1 MKKIPSLVYDDIRSI
16 FSRKK
21 LQLWI
26 VASLVGWLLFI
37 LNIFLGLSL
46 YSQEFSSGIKEKL
59 GMYFYIVDTED
70 TNDAVYARVMELSK
84 SLQSKGMETVFASKE
99 EAFGFLQNRIPNVVE
114 NFKRFGINNPLPA
127 TLYVM
132 FDSDQEYQALKK
144 DIVNYKDVI
153 SNVTDLD
160 QWMQLKQQENR
171 VVNLINFSRF
181 VVFVSYI
188 LVWLLFAVILS
199 LCGYM
204 MHTIFADF
212 HGKIDI
218 KKLLGASLDQTIY
231 PFLFTTW
238 WVMWWAYVLCFG
250 LLIVTGIGV
259 SIYLDALFHT
269 TVWSIISS
277 YGLVFRAIMLIQIVV
292 MIGWPIGFSY
302 FYVKH
307 LIKKS

>member
-1 MKKIPSLVYDDIRSI
+1 MKKIPSLVFDDIRSI
-16 FSRKK
+16 FGRKK

-59 GMYFYIVDTED
+59 GMYFYIVDTEEW
-70 TNDAVYARVMELSK
+70 NDAVYARVMELSK
-84 SLQSKGMETVFASKE
+84 SLQSQWMETVFASKE
-99 EAFGFLQNRIPNVVE
+99 EAFWFLQNRIPNVVE

-144 DIVNYKDVI
+144 NIVNYKDVI

-181 VVFVSYI
+181 VVFVSYV
-188 LVWLLFAVILS
+188 LVFLLFAVILS

-212 HGKIDI
+212 HGKIDV

-238 WVMWWAYVLCFG
+238 WVMWAAYVMSFG
-250 LLIVTGIGV
+250 LLIVTWIGV
-259 SIYLDALFHT
+259 SVYLDALFHT
-269 TVWSIISS
+269 TVWSVIAS
-277 YGLVFRAIMLIQIVV
+277 YGWAFRVIMLTQLIV
-292 MIGWPIGFSY
+292 MIGWPIVFSY
-302 FYVKH
+302 FYVKY
-307 LIKKS
+307 LIKKA